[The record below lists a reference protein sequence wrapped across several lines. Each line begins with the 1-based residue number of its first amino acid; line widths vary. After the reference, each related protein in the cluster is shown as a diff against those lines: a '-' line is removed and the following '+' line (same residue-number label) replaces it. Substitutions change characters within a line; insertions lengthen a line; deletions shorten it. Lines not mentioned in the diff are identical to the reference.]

1 MSDRVPGHAAV
12 GPADAD
18 FRVCVATVEQMLGI
32 QHESERF
39 AWATRWSSS
48 QKMLQEVANKRIYIC
63 PLIRE
68 RRNAE
73 GVTTKYRC
81 LVLYHRAGRPGSG
94 AVVTFDIAAETLMA
108 LPSLELS
115 PDVKRAFADVF
126 VLATNGIEMSIKD

>member
-1 MSDRVPGHAAV
+1 MGDRVPGHAAI
-12 GPADAD
+12 GAADAD
-18 FRVCVATVEQMLGI
+18 FRVCVATIDQMLEI

-39 AWATRWSSS
+39 GWAARWSSS
-48 QKMLQEVANKRIYIC
+48 HKMLEEVGDKRIYIC
-63 PLIRE
+63 PIIRE

-81 LVLYHRAGRPGSG
+81 LVLYHRAGRPGLG
-94 AVVTFDIAAETLMA
+94 AVVAFDINSETLMA

-126 VLATNGIEMSIKD
+126 VLAAGGIEMATMD